1 MKSHFS
7 PEDQQK
13 IVEAIKI
20 AELNTS
26 GEIKVHIESHC
37 KYDVI
42 DRAADVF
49 NKLGMAN
56 TTLRNGVLIYLAIT
70 DHRFAII
77 GDKGI
82 NEKVP
87 DHFWADTRDTM
98 QKKFKEQRFTDG
110 LVEGIIKAGEQLK
123 SHFPYSKSDTYELND
138 QISFG

>member
-1 MKSHFS
+1 METLFS
-7 PEDQQK
+7 SEDQEK
-13 IVEAIKI
+13 IVAAIKT

-26 GEIKVHIESHC
+26 GEIKVHIEAHC
-37 KYDVI
+37 KFDSV

-56 TTLRNGVLIYLAIT
+56 TELRNGVLIYLAIK

-87 DHFWADTRDTM
+87 ENFWNETRDLM
-98 QKKFKEQRFTDG
+98 QKKFREQKFTEG
-110 LVEGIIKAGEQLK
+110 LVEGILKAGEQLK
-123 SHFPYSKSDTYELND
+123 SHFPYSKSDTNELND

>member
-123 SHFPYSKSDTYELND
+123 SHFPYSKSDTNELND